1 LETEEGDISA
11 GALTRQSKSKRNTL
25 ALCHDAKQLA
35 SRFDSDEEGEWN
47 TMRLLPIAQIEII
60 QETFNQ
66 ISDRA
71 DLVANDF
78 YERLFVLEP
87 SLRPLFPQV
96 MHNQRQKLITV
107 ISSAVI
113 GLSQPDALDPV
124 LRSLG
129 ERHVHYGVS
138 VESYPLVGQAL
149 IGALAHAL
157 GPRFTPEV
165 EAAWV
170 SVYEAIAEV
179 MIDAATAL
187 QPSK

>member
-1 LETEEGDISA
+1 
-11 GALTRQSKSKRNTL
+11 
-25 ALCHDAKQLA
+25 
-35 SRFDSDEEGEWN
+35 
-47 TMRLLPIAQIEII
+47 MRLLLPAQIEII
-60 QETFNQ
+60 QEIFNS

-78 YERLFVLEP
+78 YERLFVLDP
-87 SLRPLFPQV
+87 SLRPLFPK
-96 MHNQRQKLITV
+96 MM
-107 ISSAVI
+107 
-113 GLSQPDALDPV
+113 

-138 VESYPLVGQAL
+138 IESYPLVGQAL

-165 EAAWV
+165 TAAWV
-170 SVYEAIAEV
+170 SIYEAIAEV
-179 MIDAATAL
+179 MIDAATSL